1 VTDRS
6 DPLRQVG
13 FVLLLLLLVFAPLF
27 RAANRPLPLLALE
40 LGAVLLLYLLLWN
53 PGSLKRLPVPLL
65 LLGSALALIPLL
77 QLLPLPAGL
86 WDGLP
91 GREPYAATWQLA
103 AGDQRPGWSSI
114 SIIAGRTEQAFYQ
127 TLPVLAVFATAYL
140 LPVERV
146 NTLVLAVLALA
157 GLQAA
162 LGLVQ
167 FGDGPHSLWYFGQEN
182 NGRSAIGTYANRDHL
197 AGLLEMVFPVAL
209 ALFVANLRRSGRHRR
224 KPRGNRWR
232 RRLQFVAT
240 AQGHQA
246 AVYGVLAVL
255 LLLGLIFTRSRTG
268 VALAM
273 LGLLVALPVF
283 ARRLGGSNVYGT
295 LGTVAAVVVVL
306 AAEIGLT
313 PILERFA
320 HDPLADARWTFFA
333 TSMDGIGGFFPLGS
347 GAGTYPALYPLFQPV
362 EFGHIFVNHAHND
375 FIEALFEGGA
385 PALLIMGYGLF
396 LYLRQW
402 PRVWKSGRWGEFRFV
417 QAGAG
422 IGLFLILL
430 HSLVDFNMQ
439 IPANALFAAFLLAVF
454 MKDYREDTG
463 PRRRRRRTPGFGGTP
478 SGRAEGDAATGTV
491 PPPPQPA
498 PEHPPQRGELIQ
510 QPVREDENPFLSGR

>member
-1 VTDRS
+1 VQR
-6 DPLRQVG
+6 VG

-40 LGAVLLLYLLLWN
+40 LGAVLLLCVLLWN

-65 LLGSALALIPLL
+65 LLGSALALVPLL
-77 QLLPLPAGL
+77 QLMPLPVGL
-86 WDGLP
+86 WGGLP
-91 GREPYAATWQLA
+91 GREPYAATLQLA
-103 AGDQRPGWSSI
+103 AGEQRPGWSSI

-127 TLPVLAVFATAYL
+127 TLPLLAVFATAYL

-157 GLQAA
+157 GLQAV

-283 ARRLGGSNVYGT
+283 ARRLGGSNIYGT

-333 TSMDGIGGFFPLGS
+333 
-347 GAGTYPALYPLFQPV
+347 LFQPV
-362 EFGHIFVNHAHND
+362 EIGHMFVNHAHND
-375 FIEALFEGGA
+375 LIEALFEGGA

-454 MKDYREDTG
+454 LRDYREDTG
-463 PRRRRRRTPGFGGTP
+463 PRRRRRTPDFRGTP
-478 SGRAEGDAATGTV
+478 PGRTEGDAATATV
-491 PPPPQPA
+491 PPPPHPA
-498 PEHPPQRGELIQ
+498 PDHPPQRGETSQ
-510 QPVREDENPFLSGR
+510 QPVREDENPFLTER